1 MKIGCQMNDI
11 ESVLRQGFS
20 PRREQLDLAE
30 FISGSSLP
38 ALAVQA
44 DTGTGKSAVILAAA
58 IDAARKGYRVII
70 STHTIQLLRQIES
83 EAAKFKADDINIG
96 VRLGIQNYI
105 SAARVNHAWARLIID
120 DENTDDIDVVMTQ
133 LLTFATEGSGLIED
147 YIAEFGELPVNLV
160 PSDIC
165 LLPTAKAADKR
176 LWAAARQEAQ
186 EFNVTIQ
193 THAMTL
199 AQARYG
205 VLPELIIFDEADALS
220 DVAEGSDDK
229 ILSLATLREAMK
241 QARLETD
248 LLEKLVAD
256 PQNNRLRETLAETLD
271 ASRADEAVRH
281 FFNQARWI
289 LKAHR
294 MNGLRRGTE
303 VRRAHQDIVIR
314 SLWADRTRWI
324 WSNLTDAGARR
335 VIFMSATLAVGSP
348 IEYSLRRFGVPLDSS
363 DSFEISP
370 AHFGNVSFNLISE
383 ATPQPIKSGEIDPE
397 WRAAAVEWL
406 QTSEIMADRSRPFIL
421 SKSYDDAAFF
431 ADELGL
437 TAHEKGKPLSHYAKQ
452 FRQGDIRG
460 LVTPAG
466 WAGVDL
472 PGIIS
477 DLVILRLPYAS
488 VDNLKNQIMGKGNFH
503 AVKSDMQRRLR
514 QGLGRGIR
522 RENDEVRIWIC
533 DPRIYDPSTGV
544 AAAIPDR
551 FRDQFLVAL
560 GQLQMKSTAL
570 RPDQSAFRDL
580 LLKHYGRCAIS
591 GVTTAGALQ
600 AAHLPGR
607 EWKLGHNKLR
617 DGILLRSDLHSLYDR
632 GDITIVDGVV
642 HVDPSIADDYGQYD
656 GVRIQLSS

>member
-1 MKIGCQMNDI
+1 MQQ
-11 ESVLRQGFS
+11 R
-20 PRREQLDLAE
+20 DLAE
-30 FISGSSLP
+30 FISASSLP
-38 ALAVQA
+38 ALAIQA
-44 DTGTGKSAVILAAA
+44 DTGTGKSAVFLAAA
-58 IDAARKGYRVII
+58 IDAARKGCRVII

-83 EAAKFKADDINIG
+83 EASKFKADDINIG
-96 VRLGIQNYI
+96 VRLGTQNYI
-105 SAARVNHAWARLIID
+105 SAARVNSAWARLVIEG
-120 DENTDDIDVVMTQ
+120 ENQDDIDVVMTQ
-133 LLTFATEGSGLIED
+133 LLAFSTEGSGLIED
-147 YIAEFGELPVNLV
+147 YIAEFGELPFNLV

-176 LWAAARQEAQ
+176 VWAAARQVAQ
-186 EFNVTIQ
+186 DFNVTIQ

-220 DVAEGSDDK
+220 DVAEGSDDRS
-229 ILSLATLREAMK
+229 LSLATLREAMK
-241 QARLETD
+241 QARLETE

-294 MNGLRRGTE
+294 MSGLRSGTE

-314 SLWADRTRWI
+314 SLWANRTSGI

-348 IEYSLRRFGVPLDSS
+348 VEYSLRRFGVPLDSS

-370 AHFGNVSFNLISE
+370 AHFGKVSFNLISE

-397 WRAAAVEWL
+397 WRAAAVKWL
-406 QTSEIMADRSRPFIL
+406 QSSEIMANRSRPFIL

-437 TAHEKGKPLSHYAKQ
+437 TAHEKGKPLSHYVKQ

-466 WAGVDL
+466 WAGIDL

-533 DPRIYDPSTGV
+533 DPRIYDPRAGI

-551 FRDQFLVAL
+551 FKDQFLVAL

-617 DGILLRSDLHSLYDR
+617 DGILLRSDLHSLFDR

-656 GVRIQLSS
+656 GVKVQLSC